1 MSLLP
6 PLLPMSQADQI
17 PHRIVV
23 EVISHA
29 DVERLERRDEDLRQ
43 EIKLLE
49 GKIEGLHRTI
59 YEVMEA
65 LGRLRSKRG

>member
-1 MSLLP
+1 
-6 PLLPMSQADQI
+6 MSQADQI
-17 PHRIVV
+17 PQRIVV

-29 DVERLERRDEDLRQ
+29 DVERLERRDEDIRQ

>member
-1 MSLLP
+1 MLSMPELLP
-6 PLLPMSQADQI
+6 EK
-17 PHRIVV
+17 IVV

-43 EIKLLE
+43 EIKALE
-49 GKIEGLHRTI
+49 GKIEGLRRTI

>member
-1 MSLLP
+1 
-6 PLLPMSQADQI
+6 MSQAEQQ
-17 PHRIVV
+17 PQRIIV

-29 DVERLERRDEDLRQ
+29 DVERLERRDEDLRN
-43 EIKLLE
+43 EIKALE

-59 YEVMEA
+59 YDVMEA

>member
-1 MSLLP
+1 MLSMP
-6 PLLPMSQADQI
+6 EGFPEK
-17 PHRIVV
+17 IVV

-43 EIKLLE
+43 EIKVLE